1 MRFLLAGAFQP
12 VDSHFVFLNRAV
24 EGREV
29 IAMIRM
35 NASANVSLA
44 VAKVSAG
51 LRGVLA
57 AVRDLHRHLLGMLFG
72 TCQVISHWFRRS
84 GERPKLWTDV
94 QQLAW
99 RRLAVVPMVADA
111 SRSRTWRRSV

>member
-12 VDSHFVFLNRAV
+12 VDSQFVFLNRAV
-24 EGREV
+24 AGREV
-29 IAMIRM
+29 IAMNRM

-51 LRGVLA
+51 LRVVLA
-57 AVRDLHRHLLGMLFG
+57 AVRDLHRDLGMLFG
-72 TCQVISHWFRRS
+72 RRQMTSHWFRRS

-111 SRSRTWRRSV
+111 SRSRTGRRSV